1 MTRTES
7 ARLMSLSE
15 AVAQKRLDLHLAKE
29 MSIMAEKRFKD
40 YLQEISDRDD
50 PPAEKA
56 IEPVIFD
63 SLEKI
68 DEFAKPEPAADVILD
83 GKG

>member
-1 MTRTES
+1 M
-7 ARLMSLSE
+7 A
-15 AVAQKRLDLHLAKE
+15 A
-29 MSIMAEKRFKD
+29 MAEKRFKD
-40 YLQEISDRDD
+40 YLQEIADRDD
-50 PPAEKA
+50 PPTEKA

-63 SLEKI
+63 YLEKI